1 MSKLEDLGALSI
13 FTVDSHEIETEIIP
27 MLEQDK
33 TNVFDD
39 FGLFLVEMDLEKA
52 LIKSYFLEVED
63 NNLAVNL
70 SMGVGEIFLNE
81 NDEIFTA
88 DNIPQDRL
96 RPELMVER
104 IKAEIDF
111 ISEFFAELDYDISY
125 RLLSL
130 IHISEPTRQV
140 R

>member
-1 MSKLEDLGALSI
+1 
-13 FTVDSHEIETEIIP
+13 

-39 FGLFLVEMDLEKA
+39 FGLFSVEMDLEKA

-88 DNIPQDRL
+88 DNIPQDR
-96 RPELMVER
+96 
-104 IKAEIDF
+104 F
-111 ISEFFAELDYDISY
+111 C
-125 RLLSL
+125 LLYTSP
-130 IHISEPTRQV
+130 SPRDS
-140 R
+140 